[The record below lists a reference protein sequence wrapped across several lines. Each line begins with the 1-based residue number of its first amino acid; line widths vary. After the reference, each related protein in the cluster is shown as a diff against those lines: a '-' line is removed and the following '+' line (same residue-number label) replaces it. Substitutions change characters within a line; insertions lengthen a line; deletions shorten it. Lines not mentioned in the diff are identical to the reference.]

1 VDETAFFHFILLI
14 NTEAIMFSSIRTT
27 ALRFSGAAIVA
38 LVAAQ
43 LCVAQ
48 FAPAAQTIKGAWM
61 DKSLSPDKRAD
72 LVIEKMTLDEKIQLV
87 HGAGIAGFG
96 PTDPSIVRSNGGGG
110 FVPGIAR
117 FGLPDLN
124 MDDSAVGVGGGAH
137 RGRYSTALP
146 SALALASSWDLEL
159 ARETGAL
166 IGRELADQGYNV
178 SLGGGVNITREARN
192 GRNFEYLGE
201 DPILAGNMDAE
212 WIQGVQSEGV
222 IGDIKHYA
230 VNDQE
235 TGRYFANAIIDKRA
249 MRESD
254 LLAFEIGVEKGKPGM
269 VMCSY
274 NLINGDHACE
284 NDYTLNQV
292 LKKDWGF
299 QGWVISDW
307 FGTHSTVKAALGGLD
322 QEQPGGTYFSAALK
336 KAVEGG
342 QVPVDRLNDMVHRI
356 LRTEFA
362 SGIIDN
368 PQPTKVPNV
377 FQGFRLAQRSAE
389 EASVLLKNA
398 DAQLPLDVSSLKSIA
413 VIGGHADAGVLSGGG
428 SAQVDPAGGN
438 AVPDPAHQTGLDAI
452 FLQQVFH
459 PSSPLAAIRDLA
471 PNAKVTFDSGTNFDA
486 AAAAAKAADV
496 AVVFVL
502 QHMHEGGDAES
513 LALPKGQDKLVEAVA
528 AANLHTIVVIESGG
542 PVLTPWAGK
551 VSAILEAWYPGIRG
565 GQAIANLL
573 FGKVNPSGKLA
584 VTFPASDA
592 DLPHAVLPA
601 PAGKRPGPID
611 GLIFPLPAFA
621 VNYSEGLKVGYKW
634 FDAENKQPAFPFGF
648 GLSYTTFAY
657 SNLQA
662 TGGSSLALNF
672 VVKNTGDRAGQEIAQ
687 VYLSFPASAGEPPKR
702 LIGWQRI
709 NLGAGESKTITMTID
724 PLYLSVFDVAKDK
737 WEIPAGEYKV
747 MAGPSSAALPLSTAI
762 KLDGTK

>member
-1 VDETAFFHFILLI
+1 
-14 NTEAIMFSSIRTT
+14 M
-27 ALRFSGAAIVA
+27 
-38 LVAAQ
+38 
-43 LCVAQ
+43 
-48 FAPAAQTIKGAWM
+48 
-61 DKSLSPDKRAD
+61 SPDKRAD

-96 PTDPSIVRSNGGGG
+96 PTDPTIVRSNGGGG

-117 FGLPDLN
+117 LGLPDLN
-124 MDDSAVGVGGGAH
+124 MDDSAVGAGGGAH

-212 WIQGVQSEGV
+212 WIQGVQSQGV

-307 FGTHSTVKAALGGLD
+307 FGTHSTTKAALAGLD

-336 KAVEGG
+336 KAVESG
-342 QVPVDRLNDMVHRI
+342 QVPEARLNDMVHRI

-377 FQGFRLAQRSAE
+377 FQGFKVAQRSAE
-389 EASVLLKNA
+389 ESSVLLKNA
-398 DAQLPLDVSSLKSIA
+398 DAQLPLDASALKSIA

-428 SAQVDPAGGN
+428 SAQVDPTGGN
-438 AVPDPAHQTGLDAI
+438 AVPDPAHQSGLDAI

-459 PSSPLAAIRDLA
+459 PSPPLAAIRELA
-471 PNAKVTFDSGTNFDA
+471 PNAKITFDPGTNLETA
-486 AAAAAKAADV
+486 ATAAKAADV

-502 QHMHEGGDAES
+502 QHMHEGGDAET
-513 LALPKGQDKLVEAVA
+513 LALPNGQDQLVEAVA
-528 AANLHTIVVIESGG
+528 AANPHTVVVIESGG
-542 PVLTPWAGK
+542 PVLTSWSGK

-573 FGKVNPSGKLA
+573 FGLVNPSGKLA

-592 DLPHAVLPA
+592 DLPHPVLPA

-611 GLIFPLPAFA
+611 GLIFSLPPFP
-621 VNYSEGLKVGYKW
+621 VKYDEGLKVGYKW

-657 SNLQA
+657 
-662 TGGSSLALNF
+662 
-672 VVKNTGDRAGQEIAQ
+672 
-687 VYLSFPASAGEPPKR
+687 
-702 LIGWQRI
+702 
-709 NLGAGESKTITMTID
+709 
-724 PLYLSVFDVAKDK
+724 
-737 WEIPAGEYKV
+737 
-747 MAGPSSAALPLSTAI
+747 
-762 KLDGTK
+762 

>member
-1 VDETAFFHFILLI
+1 
-14 NTEAIMFSSIRTT
+14 MFLYSRIAGFRCVGTL
-27 ALRFSGAAIVA
+27 AVA
-38 LVAAQ
+38 VLAGQ
-43 LCVAQ
+43 FCFAQ
-48 FAPAAQTIKGAWM
+48 FGQAPRITGPWM
-61 DKSLSPDKRAD
+61 DKSLNADQRAD

-87 HGAGIAGFG
+87 HGAGVVGFG

-117 FGLPDLN
+117 LGLPDLN

-178 SLGGGVNITREARN
+178 ALGGGVNITREARN

-212 WIQGVQSEGV
+212 WIQGLQSQGV

-230 VNDQE
+230 VNDAE
-235 TGRYFANAIIDKRA
+235 TGRYFANTIIDKRA

-254 LLAFEIGVEKGKPGM
+254 LLAFEIGVKKGKPDM

-274 NLINGDHACE
+274 NLINGIHACE

-292 LKKDWGF
+292 LKKEWGF

-307 FGTHSTVKAALGGLD
+307 FGTHSTVKAALAGLD
-322 QEQPGGTYFSAALK
+322 QEQPGGTYFSSLLK
-336 KAVEGG
+336 KAVEDD
-342 QVPVDRLNDMVHRI
+342 QVPVARLNDMVHRI

-368 PQPTKVPNV
+368 PQPTKVPDV
-377 FQGFRLAQRSAE
+377 FRGFRAAQRSAE
-389 EASVLLKNA
+389 ESSVLLKNA
-398 DAQLPLDVSSLKSIA
+398 DGQLPLDASSVKSIA

-428 SAQVDPAGGN
+428 SGQVDPAGGN
-438 AVPDPAHQTGLDAI
+438 AVPDPAHDSGIDAI
-452 FLQQVFH
+452 FLQWVFH
-459 PSSPLAAIRDLA
+459 RSPPLAAIRELA
-471 PNAKVTFDSGTNFDA
+471 PNAKVTFDPGTNPQA

-513 LALPKGQDKLVEAVA
+513 LALPNGQDQLVEAVA
-528 AANLHTIVVIESGG
+528 AANPHTIVVIESGG
-542 PVLTPWAGK
+542 PVLTPWSGK
-551 VSAILEAWYPGIRG
+551 VQAILEAWYPGIRG
-565 GQAIANLL
+565 GQAIADLL
-573 FGKVNPSGKLA
+573 FGRVNPSGKLA

-592 DLPHAVLPA
+592 DLPHPA
-601 PAGKRPGPID
+601 LQAPPGKRPGPID
-611 GLIFPLPAFA
+611 GLLFPLPTFS
-621 VNYSEGLKVGYKW
+621 VKYDEGLKVGYKW
-634 FDAENKQPAFPFGF
+634 FDAEHKQPAFPFGF

-657 SNLQA
+657 SNLQ
-662 TGGSSLALNF
+662 TNGGSSLAVNF
-672 VVKNTGDRAGQEIAQ
+672 VVKNTGSRAGNEIAQ
-687 VYLSFPASAGEPPKR
+687 VYLSLPASAGEPPKR

-709 NLGAGESKTITMTID
+709 NLKPGESKTVTMNID
-724 PLYLSVFDVAKDK
+724 PLYLSIFDVAKDR
-737 WEIPAGEYKV
+737 WEIAAGEYKV
-747 MAGPSSAALPLSTAI
+747 MAGPSSATLPLSSDVRLNGAE
-762 KLDGTK
+762 